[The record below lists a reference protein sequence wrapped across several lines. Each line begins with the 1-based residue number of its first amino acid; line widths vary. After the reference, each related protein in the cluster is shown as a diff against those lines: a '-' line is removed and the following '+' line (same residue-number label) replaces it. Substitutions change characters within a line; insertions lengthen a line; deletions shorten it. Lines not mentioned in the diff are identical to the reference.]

1 MYHEA
6 YTHSSGTL
14 LTEIFA
20 LLQFF
25 IQFTFCCIFQYQI
38 HSGLQSQKSKGKF
51 GSTSYIFYSFQW
63 TLKHSIDFF
72 FPKKKGKEK
81 KRKCL
86 NLIIEVAIKAQYVPM
101 PQMTLYLNFSAKLM
115 LYLRLFQ
122 LAFEQDLECHNMT
135 TLLRKISEIIHL

>member
-63 TLKHSIDFF
+63 NLKPSIEFFF
-72 FPKKKGKEK
+72 FPKKRKRKEK
-81 KRKCL
+81 KVFEPYHRSSHKGAVCSDASDDFVSQL
-86 NLIIEVAIKAQYVPM
+86 LCEADALPETV
-101 PQMTLYLNFSAKLM
+101 SAG
-115 LYLRLFQ
+115 F
-122 LAFEQDLECHNMT
+122 
-135 TLLRKISEIIHL
+135 